1 MPGRRRLAVVE
12 GAHDLGGVGG
22 FGDVRTPGSDATHS
36 EPWELRAQWLALA
49 ACRGARPWIE
59 RIDTPT
65 YLTTPYY
72 GRWLLAAEMG
82 AVSNGLVTAEEMAVA
97 RARVEGGDA
106 PSRSDDP
113 AQAAE
118 TERLMFTPS
127 PSQPARSPRFGVGD
141 AVVPKRMWEPD
152 THHRCPR
159 YVRGVCGTV
168 ERLCGDE
175 RLAGYRQNTVI
186 EAVYTVRFES
196 TDVWGE
202 RPTEAPF
209 ALHVDLWESYLEPA

>member
-1 MPGRRRLAVVE
+1 VE

-22 FGDVRTPGSDATHS
+22 FGAVRTPGSDATHLES
-36 EPWELRAQWLALA
+36 WELRAQWLALA

-65 YLTTPYY
+65 YLTTSYY
-72 GRWLLAAEMG
+72 GRWLIGAEMG
-82 AVSNGLVTAEEMAVA
+82 AVANGLITDDEIAAA
-97 RARVEGGDA
+97 RARVERDGETTRVDDA
-106 PSRSDDP
+106 
-113 AQAAE
+113 ALAAK
-118 TERLMFTPS
+118 TEHVMLTPS

-141 AVVPKRMWEPD
+141 AVVPKRMWEPE

-159 YVRGVCGTV
+159 YVRGVRGTV

-175 RLAGYRQNTVI
+175 RLAGYRQNAVI
-186 EAVYTVRFES
+186 ETVYTVRFES
-196 TDVWGE
+196 TTLWGE

-209 ALHVDLWESYLEPA
+209 AIHVDLWESYLEPV